1 MAEHRQIFRVRVPET
16 SVPMLLEIRPAAIAE
31 AQRLCPALLRAELVR
46 LEDGSWLDLLT
57 WSGADGEGQLTQRAA
72 EFDAITKMH
81 DLLVDAD
88 EPLRGEILHSSSEMT
103 KP

>member
-1 MAEHRQIFRVRVPET
+1 MADHLQIFRVRVPEE
-16 SVPMLLEIRPAAIAE
+16 SVPRLLDIRPAAIAE

-46 LEDGSWLDLLT
+46 LDDGVWLDVLT
-57 WSGADGEGQLTQRAA
+57 WSGADGEDQVMQRAS

-88 EPLRGEILHSSSEMT
+88 EPLRGEILHSSSDGT

>member
-57 WSGADGEGQLTQRAA
+57 WSGRRVRRHHQDARPARRRRRTAA
-72 EFDAITKMH
+72 
-81 DLLVDAD
+81 
-88 EPLRGEILHSSSEMT
+88 R
-103 KP
+103 